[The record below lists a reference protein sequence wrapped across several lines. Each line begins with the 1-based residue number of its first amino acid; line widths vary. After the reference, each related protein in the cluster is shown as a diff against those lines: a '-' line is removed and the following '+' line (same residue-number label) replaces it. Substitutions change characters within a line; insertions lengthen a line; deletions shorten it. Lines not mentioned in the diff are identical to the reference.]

1 MMANPIQVNVP
12 GTMGGVPRVSPTQVN
27 NKGKKTNT

>member
-12 GTMGGVPRVSPTQVN
+12 GNLGMVTTPKVN
-27 NKGKKTNT
+27 NKGKLIFN